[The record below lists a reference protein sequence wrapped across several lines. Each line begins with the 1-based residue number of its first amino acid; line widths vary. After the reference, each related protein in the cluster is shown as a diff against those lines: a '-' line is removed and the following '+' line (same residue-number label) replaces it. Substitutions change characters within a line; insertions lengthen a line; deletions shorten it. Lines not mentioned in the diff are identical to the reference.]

1 MPLYEYRCE
10 ECNTVSEEYRPF
22 NQYSENIPCKRCG
35 KMAIKILSAANIQ
48 NDHPSWL
55 DDSVR
60 NQITDEFDPPI
71 ENRTQ
76 LNRVLK
82 EKGIVENPKS
92 NSR

>member
-1 MPLYEYRCE
+1 MPLYEYRCDD
-10 ECNTVSEEYRPF
+10 CNNVSEEYRPF
-22 NQYSENIPCKRCG
+22 NQYRENIPCKSCG
-35 KMAIKILSAANIQ
+35 KTARKILSVANIQ
-48 NDHPSWL
+48 DDHPSWL

-60 NQITDEFDPPI
+60 SQIADEFDPPI